1 MALRKPR
8 FKTQRRLG
16 TELPGLG
23 KSGALERRPYP
34 PGESG
39 NKRKK
44 YSDYA
49 LRLEEKQ
56 KLRYHYVLKERQLRR
71 FIRSAKKGQ
80 SSHWV
85 NKLISLLERRLDN
98 VIFRLGFAPSIP
110 AARQLINHGHV
121 LLEGKKADIP
131 SIVVK
136 ENQEISFKEKSLKN
150 QIVLQG
156 LQNPRLE
163 MPDYLRKE
171 EKQGKIIGILQGQ
184 PNAGHIPFD
193 LIRDF
198 SQSITP
204 PAKPKF
210 LTYQLSHFQ
219 KNIFHIK
226 SVFLY
231 FDFAVIPEA
240 AL

>member
-1 MALRKPR
+1 MLRKAR

-16 TELPGLG
+16 VELPGLG

-56 KLRYHYVLKERQLRR
+56 KLRFHYVLKERQLRR
-71 FIRSAKKGQ
+71 FIRNAKTGK

-85 NKLISLLERRLDN
+85 DKLIALLETRLDN
-98 VIFRLGFAPSIP
+98 VVFRLGFAPSIP
-110 AARQLINHGHV
+110 AARQLITHGHV
-121 LLEGKKADIP
+121 LVEAKKANIP
-131 SIVVK
+131 SMVLK
-136 ENQEISFKEKSLKN
+136 ENQTVSIKEKSLKN
-150 QIVLQG
+150 QIILQG

-171 EKQGKIIGILQGQ
+171 EKQGKIVGIVQAQ
-184 PNAGHIPFD
+184 PNKEHIPFAFNTG
-193 LIRDF
+193 LF
-198 SQSITP
+198 TE
-204 PAKPKF
+204 
-210 LTYQLSHFQ
+210 Y
-219 KNIFHIK
+219 
-226 SVFLY
+226 Y
-231 FDFAVIPEA
+231 A
-240 AL
+240 ARKA

>member
-1 MALRKPR
+1 MLKRGR

-71 FIRSAKKGQ
+71 FIRNAKQGQ

-85 NKLISLLERRLDN
+85 NKLISLLESRLDN

-110 AARQLINHGHV
+110 AARQLITHGHV
-121 LLEGKKADIP
+121 LLEGKKVNVP
-131 SIVVK
+131 SIVLK
-136 ENQEISFKEKSLKN
+136 ENQEVSICEKSVKN

-163 MPDYLRKE
+163 MPDFLKKE
-171 EKQGKIIGILQGQ
+171 EKKGQIIGRLQTCPGVE
-184 PNAGHIPFD
+184 HIPFTFNMG
-193 LIRDF
+193 LF
-198 SQSITP
+198 TE
-204 PAKPKF
+204 
-210 LTYQLSHFQ
+210 Y
-219 KNIFHIK
+219 
-226 SVFLY
+226 Y
-231 FDFAVIPEA
+231 A
-240 AL
+240 ARKA

>member
-1 MALRKPR
+1 MLVELKNCWTKKEKTVNSLQKVINMALRKAR

-16 TELPGLG
+16 IELPGLG

-71 FIRSAKKGQ
+71 FIRNAKKGQ

-85 NKLISLLERRLDN
+85 NKLIFLLESRLDN

-110 AARQLINHGHV
+110 AARQLINHGHI

-136 ENQEISFKEKSLKN
+136 ENQEVSLKEKSLKN

-171 EKQGKIIGILQGQ
+171 EKQGKIIGVLQAQ
-184 PNAGHIPFD
+184 PNTAHIPFD
-193 LIRDF
+193 F
-198 SQSITP
+198 
-204 PAKPKF
+204 
-210 LTYQLSHFQ
+210 
-219 KNIFHIK
+219 NIGF
-226 SVFLY
+226 FTEY
-231 FDFAVIPEA
+231 YA
-240 AL
+240 ARKA

>member
-1 MALRKPR
+1 MLRKAR

-16 TELPGLG
+16 VELPGLG

-71 FIRSAKKGQ
+71 FIRNSKKGK

-110 AARQLINHGHV
+110 SARQLITHGHV
-121 LLEGKKADIP
+121 LLNGKKTDIP
-131 SIVVK
+131 SLVVQ
-136 ENQEISFKEKSLKN
+136 ENQEISLKEKSLKN

-156 LQNPRLE
+156 LQSPRLDL
-163 MPDYLRKE
+163 PDYLRKE
-171 EKQGKIIGILQGQ
+171 EKEGRIIGVVQSLPDVQ
-184 PNAGHIPFD
+184 HIPFPFNTG
-193 LIRDF
+193 LF
-198 SQSITP
+198 TE
-204 PAKPKF
+204 
-210 LTYQLSHFQ
+210 Y
-219 KNIFHIK
+219 
-226 SVFLY
+226 Y
-231 FDFAVIPEA
+231 A
-240 AL
+240 ARKA

>member
-1 MALRKPR
+1 MALRKAR

-16 TELPGLG
+16 AELPGLG
-23 KSGALERRPYP
+23 KRGALERRPYP

-56 KLRYHYVLKERQLRR
+56 KLRCHYVLKERQLRR
-71 FIRSAKKGQ
+71 FIRNAKQGQ

-85 NKLISLLERRLDN
+85 NKLISLLEKRLDN

-121 LLEGKKADIP
+121 LLEGKKTNI
-131 SIVVK
+131 SSLVVK
-136 ENQEISFKEKSLKN
+136 ENQEISLKESSLKN

-171 EKQGKIIGILQGQ
+171 EKQGKIIGVLQAQ
-184 PNAGHIPFD
+184 PNIEHIPFAFNTG
-193 LIRDF
+193 LF
-198 SQSITP
+198 TE
-204 PAKPKF
+204 
-210 LTYQLSHFQ
+210 Y
-219 KNIFHIK
+219 
-226 SVFLY
+226 Y
-231 FDFAVIPEA
+231 A
-240 AL
+240 ARKA

>member
-1 MALRKPR
+1 MALRKGR

-71 FIRSAKKGQ
+71 FIRNAKTGQ

-85 NKLISLLERRLDN
+85 NKLISLLEKRLDN

-110 AARQLINHGHV
+110 SARQLINHGHILV
-121 LLEGKKADIP
+121 EGKKVDIP
-131 SIVVK
+131 SLIVK
-136 ENQEISFKEKSLKN
+136 ENQEISLKDKSSKN

-171 EKQGKIIGILQGQ
+171 EKQGKIIGVLQAQ
-184 PNAGHIPFD
+184 PNIEHIPFAFNTG
-193 LIRDF
+193 LF
-198 SQSITP
+198 TE
-204 PAKPKF
+204 
-210 LTYQLSHFQ
+210 Y
-219 KNIFHIK
+219 
-226 SVFLY
+226 Y
-231 FDFAVIPEA
+231 A
-240 AL
+240 ARKA

>member
-1 MALRKPR
+1 MLRKSR

-71 FIRSAKKGQ
+71 FIRNAKTGK

-85 NKLISLLERRLDN
+85 NKLISLLEKRLDN
-98 VIFRLGFAPSIP
+98 IIFRLGFAPSIP
-110 AARQLINHGHV
+110 AARQLITHGHV
-121 LLEGKKADIP
+121 LVDGKKADIP
-131 SIVVK
+131 SMVIK
-136 ENQEISFKEKSLKN
+136 ENQSVSIRQKSLKN

-156 LQNPRLE
+156 LQNPRLD
-163 MPDYLRKE
+163 MPDFLRKE
-171 EKQGKIIGILQGQ
+171 EKQGQIVGVLQTQ
-184 PNAGHIPFD
+184 PGVEHIPFAFNTG
-193 LIRDF
+193 LF
-198 SQSITP
+198 TE
-204 PAKPKF
+204 
-210 LTYQLSHFQ
+210 Y
-219 KNIFHIK
+219 
-226 SVFLY
+226 Y
-231 FDFAVIPEA
+231 A
-240 AL
+240 ARKA

>member
-1 MALRKPR
+1 MLRKAR

-16 TELPGLG
+16 IELPGLG

-34 PGESG
+34 PGENG

-71 FIRSAKKGQ
+71 FIRNAKTGK
-80 SSHWV
+80 SSHWL

-98 VIFRLGFAPSIP
+98 VVFRLGFAPSIP
-110 AARQLINHGHV
+110 AARQLITHGHV
-121 LLEGKKADIP
+121 LVEDKKVDIP
-131 SIVVK
+131 SFVLK
-136 ENQEISFKEKSLKN
+136 ENQAVSIREKSRKN

-171 EKQGKIIGILQGQ
+171 EKQGQIIGLVQAQ
-184 PNAGHIPFD
+184 PNVEHIPFAFNTG
-193 LIRDF
+193 LF
-198 SQSITP
+198 TE
-204 PAKPKF
+204 
-210 LTYQLSHFQ
+210 Y
-219 KNIFHIK
+219 
-226 SVFLY
+226 Y
-231 FDFAVIPEA
+231 A
-240 AL
+240 ARKA